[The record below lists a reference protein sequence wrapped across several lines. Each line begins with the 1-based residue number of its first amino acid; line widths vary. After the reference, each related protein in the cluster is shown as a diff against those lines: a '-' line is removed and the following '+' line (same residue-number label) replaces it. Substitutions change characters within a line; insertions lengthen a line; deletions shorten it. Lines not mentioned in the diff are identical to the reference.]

1 MVALAVSLSALIGA
15 IAAQHAIERRPLW
28 RTWLASLGLI
38 AGFAVTIA
46 AFVWVGR
53 HLPS

>member
-1 MVALAVSLSALIGA
+1 MVPLAVSLSALI
-15 IAAQHAIERRPLW
+15 AAVAAPHTIERRPAW
-28 RTWLASLGLI
+28 RTWLTSLGLI
-38 AGFAVTIA
+38 AGFAATIA